1 MPYSL
6 VKFKF
11 LTGVHIGN
19 SSGGSSLD
27 ESRYTI
33 HADTLF
39 SAMCCALAKPSLI
52 DSLVAA
58 FKRGD
63 LCISD
68 ALPYLNDCYYLPR
81 PLYFA
86 QQKQK
91 MDEQALFSKEIKKA
105 KFLPLPDKFGEPIVF
120 KGSVVFGKEEVVTR
134 AHIQNI
140 GATPYFVAIWHFL
153 HNAGLYTLVWHEN
166 NHALKLF
173 EDALAM
179 LSLVGIGGKTSSGLG
194 KFEFEKCPVPDVLES
209 MLRDKEAI
217 YQMML
222 GTGLPADDELDNVL
236 QDGWYQLVRRGGF
249 IQSQQYAPVQ
259 SKKRTLYMLSPGSCL
274 RCRFKGGIRDVGISG
289 AHPVWRLTN
298 TLFVGVNPS

>member
-6 VKFKF
+6 VRFKF
-11 LTGVHIGN
+11 QTGVHIG
-19 SSGGSSLD
+19 SPKGGSSLD

-52 DSLVAA
+52 ENLAAA
-58 FKRGD
+58 FQRGE

-81 PLYFA
+81 PLYFDN
-86 QQKQK
+86 QKQ
-91 MDEQALFSKEIKKA
+91 QASLSKAVKKA
-105 KFLPLPDKFGEPIVF
+105 MFLPLPEKFGEPIVF
-120 KGSVVFGKEEVVTR
+120 KESVVFGKEEAVTR
-134 AHIQNI
+134 AHIGNL
-140 GATPYFVAIWHFL
+140 GATPYFVAVWHFL
-153 HNAGLYTLVWHEN
+153 QNAGLYTIVWHEN
-166 NHALKLF
+166 HQSFKLF
-173 EDALAM
+173 ENALSM

-194 KFEFEKCPVPDVLES
+194 KFEFEKYPVPDVLEA
-209 MLRDKEAI
+209 MLRDKQAM

-222 GTGLPADDELDNVL
+222 GTGLPNDDELDNVL

-249 IQSQQYAPVQ
+249 IQSAHYAPVQ